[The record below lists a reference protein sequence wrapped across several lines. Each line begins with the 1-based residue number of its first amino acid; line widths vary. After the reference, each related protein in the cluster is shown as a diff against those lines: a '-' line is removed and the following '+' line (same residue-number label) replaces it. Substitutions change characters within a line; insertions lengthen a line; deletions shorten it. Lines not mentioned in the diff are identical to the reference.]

1 MLGKILFGVAAVIL
15 FLAGIG
21 STLVPNPQNWA
32 LFCMALGLLL
42 GDHKFLL
49 SRR

>member
-1 MLGKILFGVAAVIL
+1 MLGKILFGTAAVIL

-32 LFCMALGLLL
+32 VFCMALGFLL
-42 GDHKFLL
+42 GDYEFML